1 MEGDNKTD
9 REVVKDLLLA
19 HRGQENP
26 ISAREI
32 NEVIEVDTVGSFP
45 RTRELVRELLFEEKI
60 PVAGGNA
67 GYYVVETKA
76 ELTAYLENLD
86 SRMGKIAE
94 RRYAIRRAAQGWDA
108 FGEEDDTGP
117 DKNIHEFV

>member
-1 MEGDNKTD
+1 M
-9 REVVKDLLLA
+9 KDLLLA
-19 HRGQENP
+19 HRGHENP

-45 RTRELVRELLFEEKI
+45 RTRELVRELLFEEEI

-67 GYYVVETKA
+67 GYYIVETEA
-76 ELTAYLENLD
+76 ELTEYIENLD
-86 SRMGKIAE
+86 SRIGNIAE

-108 FGEEDDTGP
+108 FGEEEDTAP
-117 DKNIHEFV
+117 TKDIHEFV